1 MHEFIKSTPV
11 ETWCLSR
18 DDRKIV
24 REGWALLLLKEG
36 EDFKESLFLKDV
48 FIYLI
53 IFCVHICVYMH
64 AIIYV
69 DTWGGQKRDY

>member
-1 MHEFIKSTPV
+1 M
-11 ETWCLSR
+11 
-18 DDRKIV
+18 
-24 REGWALLLLKEG
+24 LLKEG
-36 EDFKESLFLKDV
+36 EDFKESLFLKDI

-69 DTWGGQKRDY
+69 DT